1 MAEAE
6 SGAAGGYV
14 AFISYSHRDAAIGR
28 WLHRKLETYRLPRR
42 LVGTEGEDGEVPA
55 RLIPIFR
62 DRDELPA
69 ARDLSEKVR
78 AALAVSHNLIVVCS
92 PHSAASPWVA
102 KEIVTFREL
111 HPGRPIFTAIV
122 EGEPDQCFPSVLRE
136 GGIEP
141 LAADLRKEGDG
152 RRLGL
157 LKLVAG
163 LTGVGLD
170 SLVQRDAARRVR
182 RVTYVTAAAIAA
194 MLVMALL
201 TVLALN
207 ARAEAERQRAEAEGM
222 VEFMMTDL
230 RKDLKNVGSLKVLTR
245 ANQRALDYYHR
256 QDLNGLPAESLE
268 RRARILFAMGEDDL
282 TRNMLDRALAR
293 FQEAA
298 ETTGRL
304 LIEQPENPERIFNHA
319 QSEFWIGHVAF
330 NRDDNATAR
339 RGFERYE
346 ALAKRLIAAAPA
358 DPRGRRELADAQQG
372 LCAVA
377 LEERKDP
384 DAAIATCKASL
395 ATMQQAAGGSSDP
408 DQISSLAN
416 RYAWLADAYRAAGD
430 DARAWALR
438 QRQEEMLDGLLKRDT
453 ASFKYREAWLTS
465 QFSMAELEI
474 ARGDRRAAGERLT
487 RALIMVEEMT
497 RLDPTNYNWARRKA
511 RITEDLARLGS
522 GRT

>member
-1 MAEAE
+1 MAEAGPGE
-6 SGAAGGYV
+6 AGGYV
-14 AFISYSHRDAAIGR
+14 AFISYSHKDAAIGG
-28 WLHRKLETYRLPRR
+28 WLHRKLESYRLPTR
-42 LVGTEGEDGEVPA
+42 LAGTQGEDGEVPA

-69 ARDLSEKVR
+69 AGDLSETVR
-78 AALAVSHNLIVVCS
+78 AALAVSRNLIVVCS

-102 KEIVTFREL
+102 KEIATFREI
-111 HPGRPIFTAIV
+111 HPDRPIFTAIV
-122 EGEPDQCFPSVLRE
+122 DGEPDECFPPALRE

-141 LAADLRKEGDG
+141 LAADLRREGDG

-163 LTGVGLD
+163 LAGVRLD
-170 SLVQRDAARRVR
+170 ALIQRDAARRIR
-182 RVTYVTAAAIAA
+182 RVGYLTAAAMAA
-194 MLVMALL
+194 MLVMAFL
-201 TVLALN
+201 TAFALS

-230 RKDLKNVGSLKVLTR
+230 RKDLKNVGSLKVLTA

-256 QDLNGLPAESLE
+256 QDLNGLPAASLE
-268 RRARILFAMGEDDL
+268 RRARILFAMGEDDIA
-282 TRNMLDRALAR
+282 RNMLDRALAR

-304 LIEQPENPERIFNHA
+304 LAEQPENPERIFNHA

-377 LEERKDP
+377 LEERKNP
-384 DAAIATCKASL
+384 DAAIATCKNSL
-395 ATMQQAAGGSSDP
+395 ATMQQAVGGSRDP

-416 RYAWLADAYRAAGD
+416 RYAWVADAYRARGD
-430 DARAWALR
+430 DRAAWPLR
-438 QRQEEMLDGLLKRDT
+438 QKQEEMLDGLVKRDT
-453 ASFKYREAWLTS
+453 ASFKYREAWLTN
-465 QFSMAELEI
+465 QFSMAELEV
-474 ARGDRRAAGERLT
+474 ARGQRRAARARLGS
-487 RALIMVEEMT
+487 ALRMVEEMT
-497 RLDPTNYNWARRKA
+497 RADPTNYNWASRKRRIQA
-511 RITEDLARLGS
+511 DLLRLNADP
-522 GRT
+522 